1 MLYELPGKLNEGV
14 LFGLH
19 SGYGQCH
26 ASRGRTEGAEGML
39 LEPISRQVKAVGVL
53 REYPDSILAAASHEI
68 ERPGILAACL
78 LQNTG
83 LVNQR

>member
-1 MLYELPGKLNEGV
+1 
-14 LFGLH
+14 
-19 SGYGQCH
+19 
-26 ASRGRTEGAEGML
+26 ML

-68 ERPGILAACL
+68 ERPGVLAAFL
-78 LQNTG
+78 LQNTR